1 MENFDEAKIKNILE
15 NIKLSFSAVHLLG
28 GINFGE
34 KKENLFDLYGEC
46 KIDKYKNLFI
56 NDSSLISEN
65 LLKNPQG
72 AIMSIAQRNI
82 NHFIKENKNDK

>member
-1 MENFDEAKIKNILE
+1 MENVKLINIE
-15 NIKLSFSAVHLLG
+15 H
-28 GINFGE
+28 
-34 KKENLFDLYGEC
+34 
-46 KIDKYKNLFI
+46 LFI

-72 AIMSIAQRNI
+72 AIMSIAKRNI